1 VSTYHYTE
9 VTIFSLWRK
18 GQSHPVLSI
27 LAVFLVA
34 IFLSGCAQNPKL
46 RANSPVVP
54 SNGVLLMTLG
64 YRELYPPFHTYS
76 IRIRA
81 INSSSAKAYFYS
93 FPLGGMFGA
102 AEDAI
107 KIPNGLLMLSALVM
121 PPGEYEI
128 YEYSASSDVGPI
140 SPQAKYSP
148 TTPIRLRVNA
158 GEVAYLGSVA
168 LENIPGERRKY
179 QYVVSD
185 ELTRDRQLLENI
197 KPELG
202 TWSVRKTVLSETPI
216 GPLTR
221 Y

>member
-1 VSTYHYTE
+1 MCHYTE
-9 VTIFSLWRK
+9 ASIVSVWRK
-18 GQSHPVLSI
+18 GQFTSGLSVLT
-27 LAVFLVA
+27 LFLVA
-34 IFLSGCAQNPKL
+34 ILLSGCARNPQL
-46 RANSPVVP
+46 RADSPVVT

-64 YRELYPPFHTYS
+64 YRGLNPPFQAYS
-76 IRIRA
+76 VRIRD
-81 INSSSAKAYFYS
+81 INSRSTKAHFSSYPY
-93 FPLGGMFGA
+93 GMFSA

-107 KIPNGLLMLSALVM
+107 KIPNGLLILSALAL

-128 YEYSASSDVGPI
+128 YEYSAFSDVGPI
-140 SPQAKYSP
+140 SPQAKHSP
-148 TTPIRLRVNA
+148 ATPIRLRVNA

-168 LENIPGERRKY
+168 LENIPGERHKY

-185 ELTRDRQLLENI
+185 ELTRDRQILENI

-202 TWSVRKTVLSETPI
+202 TWPVRKALVSEIPI